1 MTQASVR
8 LQMSLDLV
16 AQPQNNDNDA
26 CNLDAT
32 SELKIS
38 EKEAKIGNPGLFF
51 GLFKQST
58 NDKTINKQVGHFF
71 HLNIGDRSRTF
82 GHEFG
87 RITIDHWTKTKKK
100 T

>member
-1 MTQASVR
+1 MFVVKPINYNT
-8 LQMSLDLV
+8 LFYFK
-16 AQPQNNDNDA
+16 
-26 CNLDAT
+26 
-32 SELKIS
+32 KIH
-38 EKEAKIGNPGLFF
+38 GNPGLFF

-71 HLNIGDRSRTF
+71 HLDIGDRSRTF

-87 RITIDHWTKTKKK
+87 HITIDHWTKTKKK